1 MICPG
6 RIQIGDALPCG
17 FFDDWL
23 LAVAVLEKAK
33 AVPLSPPLAT
43 SSWLLTA
50 NLWHAVHDVPLSP
63 AATDVEMLQL
73 RFVLKSRPTYFSGVF
88 KLL

>member
-1 MICPG
+1 M
-6 RIQIGDALPCG
+6 LLCG

-23 LAVAVLEKAK
+23 LAVAVLAKSK
-33 AVPLSPPLAT
+33 AVPISLPVTT

-50 NLWHAVHDVPLSP
+50 MRWQMVQEVPLSP
-63 AATDVEMLQL
+63 AATVVEMLQL